1 MEQKDVPQDNSATYQ
16 GQKKLI
22 YAVDGSGHYQGV
34 KSTGWEVESFAT
46 QMAVDDLQQ
55 QADEALTQAQRGE
68 VSPLAY
74 HMLRLRFDLGSLSQ
88 TTGFFQWQIK
98 RHLTPKIFDK
108 LSNKK
113 LNSYA
118 EVMKLSIAELKS
130 LPETNPSDTNNN

>member
-1 MEQKDVPQDNSATYQ
+1 MNEKDVPQDSSSTYQ

-22 YAVDGSGHYQGV
+22 YAVDDNGQYHGV

-46 QMAVDDLQQ
+46 QMAVDDLQEQ
-55 QADEALTQAQRGE
+55 TDDALAQAYRNE

-74 HMLRLRFDLGSLSQ
+74 HMLRLRFDLSSLAQ

-98 RHLTPKIFDK
+98 RHLNPKIFST

-113 LNSYA
+113 LTIYCD
-118 EVMKLSIAELKS
+118 VMKLSQDELTS
-130 LPETNPSDTNNN
+130 LPKPPSTK